1 MSDLDEY
8 NFPGLRTNAIAE
20 IPDSA
25 ISELR
30 ACRTIPEPQ
39 VRELCHKARELLIE
53 EGNVVQVDAPV
64 TICGDIHGQFHDLM
78 ELFRVGGD
86 VPDTNYLFMGDFVDR
101 GFYSL
106 ESFLLLLCLK
116 VRYPDRIT
124 LIRGNHES
132 RQITTV
138 YGFYDECLR
147 KYGSANV
154 WRYCCEVFDYLAL
167 GALVLGASSTLEPT
181 YNSMDQP
188 LTSIPA
194 AGEEIEIEIMNSKN
208 EVTNRFPRN
217 RRRMVES
224 ENLASSPPS
233 SPNLS
238 TPSKTGPSGTGA
250 SGDSGGS
257 HSSGAS
263 AVLCVH
269 GGLSPL
275 VDTVDKIRLLD
286 RKQEV
291 PHEGAMC
298 DLLWSDPDE
307 IDGWGLSP
315 RGAGFLFG
323 ADIVK
328 QFNHINQLSLIAR
341 AHQLVMEGFKEM
353 FESSVVTVWSAPN
366 YCYRCGNVAAI
377 LELGEDA
384 SNGGIVSRSN
394 GDVGRS
400 VSVGPPVHRPGPG
413 RRYRVFEAAPQDS
426 KGMPAK
432 KPVADYFLVSFPY
445 YPGEEQTVGPEADI
459 ANSNMETRN

>member
-1 MSDLDEY
+1 MSDLDK
-8 NFPGLRTNAIAE
+8 AIAQ
-20 IPDSA
+20 
-25 ISELR
+25 LR
-30 ACRTIPEPQ
+30 ACRPIPEAQ
-39 VRELCHKARELLIE
+39 VREICHKARELLIE
-53 EGNVVQVDAPV
+53 EGNVVTVCAPV

-116 VRYPDRIT
+116 VRYPDRMT

-154 WRYCCEVFDYLAL
+154 WRYCCDVFDYLAL
-167 GALVLGASSTLEPT
+167 GAIVLGASNTL
-181 YNSMDQP
+181 Y
-188 LTSIPA
+188 PA
-194 AGEEIEIEIMNSKN
+194 SESPSEQEFLEQNTEIEVCNADQDVIS
-208 EVTNRFPRN
+208 RFPR
-217 RRRMVES
+217 R
-224 ENLASSPPS
+224 NLEGEEQNK
-233 SPNLS
+233 SPNGAAAG
-238 TPSKTGPSGTGA
+238 TGDKTGPPGSGA
-250 SGDSGGS
+250 SGSSGGS
-257 HSSGAS
+257 IGNPAG

-275 VDTVDKIRLLD
+275 IDTVDKIRLLD

-298 DLLWSDPDE
+298 DLLWSDPDD

-323 ADIVK
+323 ADIVR
-328 QFNHINQLSLIAR
+328 QFNQKNNLSLIAR

-353 FESSVVTVWSAPN
+353 FDTSIVTVWSAPN
-366 YCYRCGNVAAI
+366 YCYRCGNVAAL
-377 LELGEDA
+377 LELSEDE
-384 SNGGIVSRSN
+384 SGLGTFSRSN
-394 GDVGRS
+394 GDVNRS
-400 VSVGPPVHRPGPG
+400 DGGAAARAPLMEGQLPPPTVGPA
-413 RRYRVFEAAPQDS
+413 RRYRVFQAAPQDS
-426 KGMPAK
+426 RGMPAK
-432 KPVADYFLVSFPY
+432 KPVADYFL
-445 YPGEEQTVGPEADI
+445 
-459 ANSNMETRN
+459 

>member
-1 MSDLDEY
+1 MSDLDK
-8 NFPGLRTNAIAE
+8 AIAQ
-20 IPDSA
+20 
-25 ISELR
+25 LR
-30 ACRTIPEPQ
+30 ACRPIPEPQ
-39 VRELCHKARELLIE
+39 VRELCHRARELLIE
-53 EGNVVQVDAPV
+53 EGNVVTVTAPV

-86 VPDTNYLFMGDFVDR
+86 VPDTNYLFMGESHSLLGDFVDR

-116 VRYPDRIT
+116 VRYPDRMT

-154 WRYCCEVFDYLAL
+154 WRYCCDVFDYLAL
-167 GALVLGASSTLEPT
+167 GAIVLGASNTLSPPSDVD
-181 YNSMDQP
+181 NV
-188 LTSIPA
+188 
-194 AGEEIEIEIMNSKN
+194 EIEVCDQNGGLIS
-208 EVTNRFPRN
+208 RFPRQG
-217 RRRMVES
+217 RMPQLD
-224 ENLASSPPS
+224 NSSGD
-233 SPNLS
+233 
-238 TPSKTGPSGTGA
+238 KTGPPGSGA
-250 SGDSGGS
+250 SGDSSGS
-257 HSSGAS
+257 VGNPAG

-275 VDTVDKIRLLD
+275 IDTVDKIRLID

-298 DLLWSDPDE
+298 DLLWSDPDD

-328 QFNHINQLSLIAR
+328 VFNHRNDLSLIAR

-353 FESSVVTVWSAPN
+353 FDASIVTVWSAPN
-366 YCYRCGNVAAI
+366 YCYRCGNVAAV
-377 LELGEDA
+377 LELSED
-384 SNGGIVSRSN
+384 SSGWGVFSRSN

-400 VSVGPPVHRPGPG
+400 SGVMTGLEPDEVAPKSGPA
-413 RRYRVFEAAPQDS
+413 RRYRVFQAAPQDS
-426 KGMPAK
+426 RGMPAK
-432 KPVADYFLVSFPY
+432 KPVADYFL
-445 YPGEEQTVGPEADI
+445 
-459 ANSNMETRN
+459 